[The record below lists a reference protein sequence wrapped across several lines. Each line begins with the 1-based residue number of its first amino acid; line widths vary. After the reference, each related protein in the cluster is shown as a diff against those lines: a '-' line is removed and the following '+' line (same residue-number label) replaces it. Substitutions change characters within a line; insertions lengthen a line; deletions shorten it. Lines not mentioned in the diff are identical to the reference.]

1 MIKLIRNAF
10 GDKKVIKNGKGE
22 LIKWE
27 YVVMLY
33 EKEQEEGLRA
43 ATKLTSRHIFFHNE
57 IMNVRLAS
65 QLLSDSVGDALL
77 YMQTVDA
84 KFEGCKATAEF
95 CKIINNAFDILNSRK
110 LYSKKLYNS
119 AINNDNFEKYQL
131 FTMEFHK
138 YINDLKFEDGT
149 NVIDSKRKTG
159 FKGIAMG
166 LQSALDLF
174 KLLISKNHMTFS

>member
-10 GDKKVIKNGKGE
+10 GDKKVLKNGKGE

-33 EKEQEEGLRA
+33 EKEKEEGLKA
-43 ATKLTSRHIFFHNE
+43 ATKLTYRHIFFHNE
-57 IMNVRLAS
+57 KTNVRLAT

-95 CKIINNAFDILNSRK
+95 CKIINNAFDVLIIRK
-110 LYSKKLYNS
+110 LYSKNPFNE
-119 AINNDNFEKYQL
+119 AISNDNFEN
-131 FTMEFHK
+131 T
-138 YINDLKFEDGT
+138 KFLLR
-149 NVIDSKRKTG
+149 N
-159 FKGIAMG
+159 FKNI
-166 LQSALDLF
+166 
-174 KLLISKNHMTFS
+174 